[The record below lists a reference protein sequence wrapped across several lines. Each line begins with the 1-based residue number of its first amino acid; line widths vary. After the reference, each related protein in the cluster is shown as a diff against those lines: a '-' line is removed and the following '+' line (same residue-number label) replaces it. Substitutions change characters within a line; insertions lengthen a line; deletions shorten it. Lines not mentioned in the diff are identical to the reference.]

1 MVSRFVSEKE
11 LAKTYDP
18 EQGWETVTQFREA
31 KQLRT
36 EEPDIA
42 RAEIARR
49 VGRKPSAVRGWLVE
63 GKTPQ
68 VVKGLRVARERGWLN
83 IESTSER
90 FRAFNQLVAWVFA
103 GGGLANEVF
112 VPVFSVDDHV
122 SLAALHQLLQWANI
136 PYQVRNPKESH
147 HALEVKPCEDASVC
161 GRVLD
166 VLGAPRGV
174 KAHQESLS
182 LPSYLNA
189 VSKEHQRDFARVYVL
204 NRAKDL
210 DSSGTAGSYVHG
222 LSSEQFAH
230 EIQTLI
236 NSTTSGKGTVGAKQR
251 VWVSSQSMRD
261 LAETEPFQPALATK
275 IAFGS
280 LTPPTERALASTYR
294 RTQTPGGYRSVQ
306 LYTTVVESDQ
316 SRAAL
321 ADQYPDLS
329 EAMVQSW
336 RRGQKPYA
344 QRAITTAHDL
354 GWIMPAPESEIAS
367 GLTAL
372 LAWIMRRGSVRPDTH
387 YPIFPI
393 ESAAEQVVLEDI
405 GDDLGIP
412 FHVVRR
418 EDNTKRSTEMR
429 PAEHG
434 ALLGR
439 ILRTL
444 GAPLGRREANS
455 CLPPVYLYQYPSHAD
470 QFITTWQQLWTSN
483 NEESQITVP
492 TRLGDRFSEAF
503 EQLMAKHL
511 GSQ

>member
-1 MVSRFVSEKE
+1 MVSRFVSEEE

-18 EQGWETVTQFREA
+18 ERGWQTVTQFREA
-31 KQLRT
+31 KRLRT
-36 EEPDIA
+36 EQPDLP

-63 GKTPQ
+63 EKTPL

-90 FRAFNQLVAWVFA
+90 FRAFNQLVAWIFA
-103 GGGLANEVF
+103 GGGLAKKVYS
-112 VPVFSVDDHV
+112 PLFSADDHLT
-122 SLAALHQLLQWANI
+122 LAALHQLLQWANI
-136 PYQVRNPKESH
+136 PYRVREPEQPY
-147 HALEVKPCEDASVC
+147 HALEVTPSEDASVC
-161 GRVLD
+161 GRVLH

-174 KAHQESLS
+174 KAQQENIS
-182 LPSYLNA
+182 LPAYLNV

-204 NRAKDL
+204 NRAKNL

-230 EIQTLI
+230 ELQTLI
-236 NSTTSGKGTVGAKQR
+236 NSTTSGKGTVGTEQR

-261 LAETEPFQPALATK
+261 LAGSEPFQPALATN

-294 RTQTPGGYRSVQ
+294 RAKTPGGYRSAQ
-306 LYTTVVESDQ
+306 LYNEVLESDQ

-321 ADQYPDLS
+321 AQKYPDLS

-336 RRGQKPYA
+336 RRGHKPYA
-344 QRAITTAHDL
+344 KRALTTAREL
-354 GWIMPAPESEIAS
+354 GWLTPAPDSEIAS
-367 GLTAL
+367 GLTTL
-372 LAWIMRRGSVRPDTH
+372 LAWIMARGSVRPDTH

-393 ESAAEQVVLEDI
+393 ESPAEQTVLEDV
-405 GDDLGIP
+405 GDDLGVP
-412 FHVVRR
+412 FYAVRR
-418 EDNTKRSTEMR
+418 EDDTKRSTEMR
-429 PAEHG
+429 PSEHG

-444 GAPLGRREANS
+444 GAPLGKRGPNS
-455 CLPPVYLYQYPSHAD
+455 CLPPVYLYQYSLHAD
-470 QFITTWQQLWTSN
+470 RFISVWRQLCASGDKDFRL
-483 NEESQITVP
+483 TVP
-492 TRLGDRFSEAF
+492 TRLGDEFSKAF
-503 EQLMAKHL
+503 EELLAERL
-511 GSQ
+511 G